1 MGVNY
6 LWVKILLLNQTFYP
20 DPVATAQHTMD
31 LALFLTENG
40 CEVTVVSGRRGY
52 SDRRRIYAKKER
64 VSGIDIHRVHSTG
77 LGKKNLFTRLIDA
90 LTFDVLLL
98 WELLWLPR
106 HDVTISFTSPPLI
119 GVFGTLF
126 SMLRG
131 GRSVQWLMDINPDAA
146 MAVGYLS
153 SGSWLAT
160 ALTWI
165 FEFTLKK
172 SSHIVVLD
180 RWMKDRVLGHGA
192 SKERLLIVPPW
203 TLDEERLLASGVG
216 ENQFIKG
223 FSLDNKFIIL
233 YSGNHS
239 IVHPLDTLLEAAVR
253 LMHDR
258 NILFVF
264 IGSGSRTT
272 DVRSYV
278 EKHHLTN
285 ILQLPYQPRDILDQ
299 SLSSANLHV
308 VVMGNRVSG
317 LVHTSK
323 IYGVLSTGKPYLFIG
338 PRCSHVGDILS
349 ECPYGFHVEH
359 GEVESLVEI
368 IGKARRLTLEEL
380 RIFKENNTRY
390 VATHFSA
397 QKSMFF
403 FAKTALNIRT
413 PILTAETSFDS
424 SCVMVPK

>member
-1 MGVNY
+1 M
-6 LWVKILLLNQTFYP
+6 KILLLNQAFYP

-31 LALFLTENG
+31 LALFLKENG

-52 SDRRRIYAKKER
+52 SDRQRIYAKQER
-64 VSGIDIHRVHSTG
+64 VSGIEIHRVHSTG

-90 LTFDVLLL
+90 LTFDALLL
-98 WELLWLPR
+98 WKLLRLPR

-126 SMLRG
+126 SIVRG

-146 MAVGYLS
+146 MAVGYLKS
-153 SGSWLAT
+153 RSWLGR

-165 FEFTLKK
+165 FEFTLKE

-192 SKERLLIVPPW
+192 RQEQLLIVPPW
-203 TLDEERLLASGVG
+203 TLDEEHLLISRFE
-216 ENQFIKG
+216 ENQFIKE

-253 LMHDR
+253 LAHDR
-258 NILFVF
+258 DILFLF
-264 IGSGSRTT
+264 IGSGLRKT

-278 EKHHLTN
+278 EKYRLTN
-285 ILQLPYQPRDILDQ
+285 VLQLPYQPRDILDQ

-338 PRCSHVGDILS
+338 PRGSHVGDILS

-368 IGKARRLTLEEL
+368 IGRARQLTLEEL

-390 VATHFSA
+390 VTTHFSA
-397 QKSMFF
+397 QKSMSL
-403 FAKTALNIRT
+403 FAKTVLNIGASI
-413 PILTAETSFDS
+413 PTSEISYNS